1 MSKGNMLSTWLPP
14 LPCYSPSPEH
24 IRSSMPTSEILK
36 LTKAWGMSKHGVSE
50 ARWAVGHLQ
59 SLLLPLTKKAEA
71 HHGK

>member
-1 MSKGNMLSTWLPP
+1 
-14 LPCYSPSPEH
+14 
-24 IRSSMPTSEILK
+24 MPTSEILK
-36 LTKAWGMSKHGVSE
+36 LTKARGMSKHGVSE